1 MFKCKLLESVAGA
14 VHVHGDAPARPW
26 GALKTKMSVRLRE
39 LT

>member
-26 GALKTKMSVRLRE
+26 DALKDQYERQIA
-39 LT
+39 